1 MYLVKYRSKLD
12 ILAALLYAARQETL
26 KTHMTR
32 TALVSSNQTEEY
44 VGLLLDNGLVKARG
58 NYYQT
63 TERGMRFLEL
73 YQELEKAMFPKS
85 AARPPIP
92 SPALT

>member
-1 MYLVKYRSKLD
+1 MKYRSKLD
-12 ILAALLYAARQETL
+12 ILAALLSAARQETL

-44 VGLLLDNGLVKARG
+44 VGLLLDSGLVETHG

-63 TERGMRFLEL
+63 TEKGMRFLEL
-73 YQELEKAMFPKS
+73 FKEMEKAMFPK
-85 AARPPIP
+85 AARLLMPPLL
-92 SPALT
+92 S